1 MFNRDKAVELIKANL
16 NNPAIAQA
24 ASEMLT
30 FAFFHGYC
38 EATEVKDLV
47 ELLKP
52 LTCPYCYRAH
62 SLELCESYGVD
73 EYRKLGKEAW
83 EKKYIG

>member
-1 MFNRDKAVELIKANL
+1 MLNRDKAVILIKANL
-16 NNPAIAQA
+16 SNPAIAQA
-24 ASEMLT
+24 AAEMLT

-52 LTCPYCYRAH
+52 LTCPYCCRAH
-62 SLELCESYGVD
+62 SLGQCESYGVA

-83 EKKYIG
+83 EKKYLG